1 MRPAICVFCGS
12 RPGTDPKYQQAARF
26 IGHLIASQGID
37 LVYGGATSGLMGT
50 VADAVMEKGGR
61 VTGVL
66 PEFLS
71 GKEIAHKNITELILV
86 PTMHE
91 RKLLMYEK
99 SLAFIALPGGI
110 GTLEELVEVSSW
122 NQLGV
127 FSKPLGLLDVNGFF
141 QPLLNQLNHMVGE
154 GFLDSQTR
162 DGIEIH
168 SDPDLLLERILKR
181 IRLI

>member
-1 MRPAICVFCGS
+1 MKPAICVFCGS
-12 RPGTDPKYQQAARF
+12 RPGTDPKYLQAAEF
-26 IGHLIASQGID
+26 VGHLLVSEGLD

-50 VADAVMEKGGR
+50 VADSVLEKGGK
-61 VTGVL
+61 VIGVL

-71 GKEIAHKNITELILV
+71 SKEIAHKKITELILV

-99 SLAFIALPGGI
+99 SVAFIALPGGI
-110 GTLEELVEVSSW
+110 GTLEELVEVTSW

-127 FSKPLGLLDVNGFF
+127 LSKPLGLLDVNGFF
-141 QPLLNQLNHMVGE
+141 QPLLKQLDHMVLE
-154 GFLDSQTR
+154 GFLDSETR

-168 SDPDLLLERILKR
+168 SDPDVLLERILKR
-181 IRLI
+181 IRLL